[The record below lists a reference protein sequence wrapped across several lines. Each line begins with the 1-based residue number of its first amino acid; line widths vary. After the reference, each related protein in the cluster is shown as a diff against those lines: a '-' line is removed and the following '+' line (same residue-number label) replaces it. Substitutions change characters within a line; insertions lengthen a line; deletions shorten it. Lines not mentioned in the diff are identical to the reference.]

1 MEHDRRLRRGR
12 WGLRRT
18 LGAVVLTAGVLA
30 VGLPAGTAVA
40 SQAATKPPSF
50 SLDIFTSVKA
60 LGHTWSL
67 SLLED
72 SGVVVGLGTTNT
84 GVTEGHEWTTS
95 PSFVSTAAKELKV
108 TSTGHATFKTGT
120 ALSPVLGVSVSF
132 TPTKATKRS
141 CSKGSDTTYSGK
153 VSGTLSLATG
163 LHGGVKIHVT
173 FSKNPGATL
182 DVDRSCVIKGGTGKN
197 ICLGGSWFVSGTN
210 VLGGDVLGV
219 QTLGAAKSTWLDG
232 FSQAGLKTASKRLT
246 RSVSVDVNGPAPK
259 LNTAAKT
266 VSVSGRSSG
275 GITGAAVISYS
286 DSFTQPATTCFV
298 GSKKFKETMTS
309 YFGSKV
315 KVSKPFQAHSLLA
328 GTLTMKSI
336 TSGSYTAAKLSAA

>member
-1 MEHDRRLRRGR
+1 MEHDRQFRRSR
-12 WGLRRT
+12 WRPRRT
-18 LGAVVLTAGVLA
+18 LGVAVLTAGALA
-30 VGLPAGTAVA
+30 VGLPAGTAGA
-40 SQAATKPPSF
+40 SQGATQPPSYT
-50 SLDIFTSVKA
+50 LVVLTSVKA

-67 SLLED
+67 SLFED
-72 SGVVVGLGTTNT
+72 AGVFVELGTTNN
-84 GVTEGHEWTTS
+84 GVTEDHDWSSSAG
-95 PSFVSTAAKELKV
+95 FAATAAKDLKV

-120 ALSPVLGVSVSF
+120 ALNPVLGVSVAF
-132 TPTKATKRS
+132 TPTKATKKT
-141 CSKGSDTTYSGK
+141 CSKGSDTLYSGK
-153 VSGTLSLATG
+153 VSGTLTLATG
-163 LHGGVKIHVT
+163 LHGGLKIHVK
-173 FSKNPGATL
+173 FSAHPGATF
-182 DVDRSCVIKGGTGKN
+182 DVDRSCVIKSTGKN
-197 ICLGGSWFVSGTN
+197 LCQGSSWFLSGANLLGGS
-210 VLGGDVLGV
+210 LLGV
-219 QTLGAAKSTWLDG
+219 QILGAKPAWLDG
-232 FSQAGLKTASKRLT
+232 FSLAGLKTASKWLS

-286 DSFTQPATTCFV
+286 GSFTQPATTCFV

-328 GTLTMKSI
+328 GTLTMKTI